1 MTVVG
6 TKLLEGLGPL
16 AIFLKISLV
25 EGGQQQGPRSRKERG
40 QDALLRVDVDLK
52 DVIFGVKRSIEI
64 DTAVVCETCD
74 GSCASPGSF
83 PRSCD
88 ICGGSGS
95 LKRTVRS
102 VLGNMVT
109 QSPCGSCRGFGEVI
123 DSPCPTCA
131 GQGRVRAT
139 RALSVDIPGGIETG
153 QRIHLP
159 GQGEVGHGGG
169 PAGDLY
175 LEFTVRGD
183 SIYSRSGD
191 DIVATLEI
199 DVIDAIEGQ
208 TVTLGALDG
217 EVLVTVKP
225 GAQSA
230 DVITVKNR
238 GVTKL
243 RGNGRGDLR
252 FGLHVITPTK
262 LSSKESELVA
272 KLRELR
278 KPAAPSLAGAQQ
290 GDVP

>member
-1 MTVVG
+1 
-6 TKLLEGLGPL
+6 
-16 AIFLKISLV
+16 
-25 EGGQQQGPRSRKERG
+25 
-40 QDALLRVDVDLK
+40 VDVDLK
-52 DVIFGVKRSIEI
+52 DVIFGVNQDIEI
-64 DTAVVCETCD
+64 DTAVLCETCE
-74 GSCASPGSF
+74 GSCSAPGSS
-83 PRSCD
+83 PRTCD

-95 LKRTVRS
+95 LQRTVRS

-123 DSPCPTCA
+123 DNPCPTCA
-131 GQGRVRAT
+131 GQGRVRASRT
-139 RALSVDIPGGIETG
+139 LSVDIPGGIETG

-183 SIYSRSGD
+183 SVYSRSGD
-191 DIVATLEI
+191 DIVATLEM
-199 DVIDAIEGQ
+199 DMIDAIEG
-208 TVTLGALDG
+208 TSVTLDALDG
-217 EVLVTVKP
+217 EVTVTVKP

-252 FGLHVITPTK
+252 FGVHVLTPSK
-262 LSSKESELVA
+262 LSSKESDLVA

-278 KPAAPSLAGAQQ
+278 KPAAPRLAGAQQ
-290 GDVP
+290 GMFHKFRDRLFG